1 MKKLRILHI
10 YRTYFPETQ
19 GGGQESIR
27 QFCLATQPL
36 NVENTVF
43 ALAHNPE
50 PAVMHLPEGKL
61 VRARS
66 WLEIASCDFGAWAA
80 LQRCREKSE
89 AEKAVNKIRSLDLPV
104 AILSF

>member
-1 MKKLRILHI
+1 MKKLRVLHI

-50 PAVMHLPEGKL
+50 PAVMHLPVGKL
-61 VRARS
+61 ERARS
-66 WLEIASCDFGAWAA
+66 WLEIASCDFRARPA
-80 LQRCREKSE
+80 LQL
-89 AEKAVNKIRSLDLPV
+89 IG
-104 AILSF
+104 